1 MADWRI
7 CMIALSPDKETLIFS
22 VGKTGSTA
30 LIDALNTWKTVGEDN
45 LLYGE
50 WMPDCHT
57 DDLGRHFISQ
67 KETLEEIV
75 NHYNPQIT
83 FIVREPY
90 SRFISGMKE
99 IAQDYISVL
108 GNNNF
113 NQLWFDVIDD
123 KKMCT
128 DLISRIFY
136 LGEFKTTPDY
146 AKIYNYDWHRSFSV
160 FHNYHT
166 KNWLSNT
173 VLQYPDARIIDNKNL
188 NGFMEELGVT
198 PISKNVSKLKE
209 IETIKHGVENCDVK
223 HLIDKYLQPEIAAYN
238 KIIR

>member
-1 MADWRI
+1 
-7 CMIALSPDKETLIFS
+7 MIALSPDKETLIFS

-30 LIDALNTWKTVGEDN
+30 LQQVLTDWQSVGEDN
-45 LLYGE
+45 LLYDE
-50 WMPDCHT
+50 WMPDCHP
-57 DDLGRHFISQ
+57 DDIDRHFVSQ
-67 KETLEEIV
+67 NETLEEIV
-75 NHYNPQIT
+75 KHYNPQII

-99 IAQDYISVL
+99 IAQDYLSVL
-108 GNNNF
+108 GDKNF

-146 AKIYNYDWHRSFSV
+146 VKIYNYDWHRAFSV

-166 KNWLSNT
+166 KNWLST
-173 VLQYPDARIIDNKNL
+173 VSQYPNARVIDSKNL
-188 NGFMEELGVT
+188 NNYMQELGVA
-198 PISKNVSKLKE
+198 PISKNVSKPKE
-209 IETIKHGVENCDVK
+209 IETIKHAVENCDVK